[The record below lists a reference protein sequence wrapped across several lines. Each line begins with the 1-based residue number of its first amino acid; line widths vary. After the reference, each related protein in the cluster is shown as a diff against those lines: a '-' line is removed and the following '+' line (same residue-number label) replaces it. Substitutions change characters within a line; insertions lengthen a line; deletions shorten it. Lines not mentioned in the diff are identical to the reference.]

1 MKRVFLAIS
10 FSNNTFISQYINKL
24 KSVLMAE
31 DLRWIESGKSHL
43 TLKYFGPLHA
53 KKAKKLQ
60 ENLNNCLS
68 NCDSFEIRFDK
79 LGVFGSSYQPKV
91 LWMGMEESKELSQIA
106 EKVFSSIQDLGYMPD
121 SQNFVPHL
129 TLARIKRLESK
140 KYFQSV
146 VDKHKELDSG
156 LIKVD
161 RIYLYESIMMPD
173 GPEYKVLEEYVL
185 NS

>member
-10 FSNNTFISQYINKL
+10 FSNNEFISQYISKL
-24 KSVLMAE
+24 ESVLLAE
-31 DLRWIESGKSHL
+31 DLRWIQPDKSHL

-53 KKAKKLQ
+53 KKAKRLR
-60 ENLNNCLS
+60 ENLKKALNSCG
-68 NCDSFEIRFDK
+68 SFDIRFNK
-79 LGVFGSSYQPKV
+79 LGVFGSRYQPKV
-91 LWMGMEESKELSQIA
+91 LWMGTEDSRELSQVA

-121 SQNFVPHL
+121 NQNFVPHL
-129 TLARIKRLESK
+129 TLARINRLESK

-156 LIKVD
+156 PIRVD
-161 RIYLYESIMMPD
+161 RIYLYESILHPD
-173 GPEYKVLEEYVL
+173 GPEYKVLEEYAL